1 MEGFGVAFVFLA
13 AALFANQSPS
23 QVTPLAVSRMIDR
36 YGAKATVAR
45 LSNAAPNDTHTDFG
59 DFDKVL
65 DGIASGDARW
75 LALVPK
81 LAPGTD
87 AGTAESLPIVLA
99 EALPKNPGGVLRLIK
114 LDASWLDV
122 CRYPMIEPTDEE
134 MRAYFKRAIPSV
146 RSVYDPALQAAKHA
160 CLSELLKAQ
169 RTP

>member
-1 MEGFGVAFVFLA
+1 M
-13 AALFANQSPS
+13 
-23 QVTPLAVSRMIDR
+23 TVSRMIDR
-36 YGAKATVAR
+36 YGPKATVDK
-45 LSNAAPNDTHTDFG
+45 LSNAKPNDTHTDFG

-99 EALPKNPGGVLRLIK
+99 EALPKNPVGVLRLIK
-114 LDASWLDV
+114 RDESWRDACS
-122 CRYPMIEPTDEE
+122 YPMIEPNRKE
-134 MRAYFKRAIPSV
+134 MRDYFKTAIPAVESV
-146 RSVYDPALQAAKHA
+146 HDPALQDVKRI

-169 RTP
+169 RAP